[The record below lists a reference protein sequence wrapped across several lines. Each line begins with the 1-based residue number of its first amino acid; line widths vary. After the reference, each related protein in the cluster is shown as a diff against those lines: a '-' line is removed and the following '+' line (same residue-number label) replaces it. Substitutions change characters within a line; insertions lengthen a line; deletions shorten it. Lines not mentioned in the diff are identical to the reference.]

1 MVWRASPDT
10 GLGGTSGGS
19 MDINLEISECIA
31 APFPSDTQRIKV
43 QIDMEQLIGC
53 FFHN

>member
-19 MDINLEISECIA
+19 MDINLEISECISRSFSHRYTENQTTDRRGTA
-31 APFPSDTQRIKV
+31 YWVLLS
-43 QIDMEQLIGC
+43 
-53 FFHN
+53 